1 MSADT
6 KSLVIIE
13 PTTSGIGEAAD
24 RIMDALAPDDFSGAK
39 VLLKPNMVGPS
50 VPELGH
56 TTHPELIRA
65 LVRACKK
72 RNAEVIVG
80 DNPGGISSNSRT
92 VAQVTGVLE
101 ASEGCYA
108 NISERVVEKKGK
120 KTGLPLL
127 VSRAI
132 MEADYVIN
140 IPRFKTH
147 GFMIVTGAIKNTYGY
162 LAGACKAKLHLD
174 ASHRPTFADVCCD
187 LLELRTPD
195 LNIMD
200 ATTVLEGNG
209 PCHGGTLRPMDK
221 LMASDDALA
230 LDSVMVRMMGVEP
243 GRLPVQAAAMER
255 GIGRAGSDEIDIRGE
270 FVVIPDFKM
279 PASFAPELYTEENIR
294 ELRALYPKDMMSDRV
309 AAKPVH
315 VPDKCIA
322 CGDCE
327 ENCPPKALALEP
339 DFEISDGCIACFC
352 CVELCPEGAL
362 EVPDIEAFR
371 HW

>member
-1 MSADT
+1 MPENER
-6 KSLVIIE
+6 SLVVIE
-13 PTTSGIGEAAD
+13 STKQDIAQAAD
-24 RIMDALAPDDFSGAK
+24 RIMDSLAPKDFDGGTIL
-39 VLLKPNMVGPS
+39 VKPNMVGPS
-50 VPELGH
+50 TPDLGH
-56 TTHPELIRA
+56 TTHPELVRA
-65 LVRACKK
+65 VVRACLS
-72 RNAEVIVG
+72 RNAKVIVG
-80 DNPGGISSNSRT
+80 DNPGGISSNSRK
-92 VAQVTGVLE
+92 VAETTGILE
-101 ASEGCYA
+101 ASEGCYT
-108 NISERVVEKKGK
+108 NISERVVEKEGR
-120 KTGLPLL
+120 KTGLPLV
-127 VSRAI
+127 VSRAVL
-132 MEADYVIN
+132 EADYVIN
-140 IPRFKTH
+140 MPRFKTH

-221 LMASDDALA
+221 LLASHDALA

-243 GRLPVQAAAMER
+243 GRLPVQAAAAER
-255 GIGRAGSDEIDIRGE
+255 GLGRAGSDEIDIRGE
-270 FVVIPDFKM
+270 FAVIPDFKM
-279 PASFAPELYTEENIR
+279 PASFAPELYTEENIKA
-294 ELRALYPKDMMSDRV
+294 LRALYPKDMMSDRV

-327 ENCPPKALALEP
+327 ENCPPKSLSLEP
-339 DFEISDGCIACFC
+339 EFVISDECIACFC